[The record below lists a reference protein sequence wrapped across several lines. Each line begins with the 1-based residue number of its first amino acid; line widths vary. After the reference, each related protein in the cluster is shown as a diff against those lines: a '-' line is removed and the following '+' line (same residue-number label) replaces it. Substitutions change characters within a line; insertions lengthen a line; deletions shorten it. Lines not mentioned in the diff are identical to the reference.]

1 MLQANYFLQVAHAED
16 DAEHVAQEEEEEL
29 PAVEGC
35 FSAFSFLLYSSLLYS
50 VV

>member
-1 MLQANYFLQVAHAED
+1 MLQANYFLQVVHAEG
-16 DAEHVAQEEEEEL
+16 DAEHVLQEEEEGL
-29 PAVEGC
+29 PAAAGC